1 VNQEIIRAKAIIAE
15 LRLNNDKAHQL
26 THTLSNLLTS
36 QWLLLE
42 QVYRP
47 GRSTLRRG
55 NLSVS
60 RSVVSATNVTEK
72 EPPKPP
78 PDEDEPNPP
87 IKEPPTEEPPV
98 KEPPPKSR

>member
-15 LRLNNDKAHQL
+15 LRLNNDKARIPF
-26 THTLSNLLTS
+26 SNLLTS

-55 NLSVS
+55 NLSVA
-60 RSVVSATNVTEK
+60 RSFVSATNVTEK

-98 KEPPPKSR
+98 KEPPPKGR